1 MTREEG
7 KRWNFAQR
15 EGSGEGRARVVAGK
29 SEIDNTKQK
38 RATTRKAPRGEL
50 GGGREGKAASVMTVD
65 KQQQCGMAQDTCH
78 EMKGNRE
85 KNEEQGEKISH
96 FLSRVLQG
104 RYVCGRFD
112 LHRWFSLCYPK
123 GRVLWK

>member
-1 MTREEG
+1 M
-7 KRWNFAQR
+7 
-15 EGSGEGRARVVAGK
+15 RVVAGK

>member
-1 MTREEG
+1 MGREEHEWLPENLKLITQN
-7 KRWNFAQR
+7 KREQQR
-15 EGSGEGRARVVAGK
+15 GRRRGEG
-29 SEIDNTKQK
+29 
-38 RATTRKAPRGEL
+38 

-96 FLSRVLQG
+96 FFVESPTENEG
-104 RYVCGRFD
+104 RYVDASSCIVGSRCVI
-112 LHRWFSLCYPK
+112 L
-123 GRVLWK
+123 RVIFK

>member
-1 MTREEG
+1 M
-7 KRWNFAQR
+7 
-15 EGSGEGRARVVAGK
+15 GK

-38 RATTRKAPRGEL
+38 RATTRKAPRGKGE
-50 GGGREGKAASVMTVD
+50 GRRAAAASVMTVD

-104 RYVCGRFD
+104 MREGMWMLRVA
-112 LHRWFSLCYPK
+112 SLVLVVFQ
-123 GRVLWK
+123 RVLLK

>member
-96 FLSRVLQG
+96 FFVESPTGNEGRYAVAKSCIIASRCVILRVL
-104 RYVCGRFD
+104 
-112 LHRWFSLCYPK
+112 LK
-123 GRVLWK
+123 